1 MTAVMEKPRNPPLLV
16 KRIGERF
23 LRTLEFLLSKSTNS
37 PFTLEM
43 GGGRKGKDPAWRGID
58 SLISRVSGYSGE
70 MLVEVIINRSMPG
83 RDSVNRLSA
92 WKTWK
97 LGKAGKMD
105 DSEIPEISLRA
116 TKSRIGSRGN
126 GGGRRAGRL
135 ITTVHLSPF
144 STRSCSRPACFG
156 GARRWRASERFHANA
171 SA

>member
-43 GGGRKGKDPAWRGID
+43 GGGRKGKNPAWRGID

-105 DSEIPEISLRA
+105 DSEIPEISHPCFP
-116 TKSRIGSRGN
+116 SRYEIEDRLEGEWRGTQ
-126 GGGRRAGRL
+126 G
-135 ITTVHLSPF
+135 
-144 STRSCSRPACFG
+144 
-156 GARRWRASERFHANA
+156 W
-171 SA
+171 